1 MLETSRSGY
10 YDWLK
15 NSAARKERKKQREK
29 LVEAIRRIHE
39 ESGGTYGS
47 PRILRVLRSEGIK
60 CGKHRLEK
68 LMREE
73 GIFGKQKR
81 KWVATTDSNHGNP
94 VLPNRLNRKFTA
106 HEPNRKWVSDIT
118 YCAKEEG
125 WLYVAAI
132 MDLYSRTI
140 VGWAASDRI
149 NTDLVS
155 TALDRAIDKRKPGRG
170 LILHSDRGS
179 QYTSREYQKK
189 TLGERNHRID
199 EQERELL
206 GQRAHGKLLRDHED
220 GVRLWEKEI
229 RNEGGGE
236 DGPLQVHRDIL
247 QQKAAAFG
255 KSPETYEKQRLRA

>member
-94 VLPNRLNRKFTA
+94 ILPNRLNRNKVD
-106 HEPNRKWVSDIT
+106 PV
-118 YCAKEEG
+118 
-125 WLYVAAI
+125 V
-132 MDLYSRTI
+132 
-140 VGWAASDRI
+140 
-149 NTDLVS
+149 
-155 TALDRAIDKRKPGRG
+155 
-170 LILHSDRGS
+170 
-179 QYTSREYQKK
+179 K
-189 TLGERNHRID
+189 TKNHCIFNSS
-199 EQERELL
+199 
-206 GQRAHGKLLRDHED
+206 
-220 GVRLWEKEI
+220 EKEF
-229 RNEGGGE
+229 RLFNGNLSGFSTG
-236 DGPLQVHRDIL
+236 VDIPGCPVV
-247 QQKAAAFG
+247 Q
-255 KSPETYEKQRLRA
+255 